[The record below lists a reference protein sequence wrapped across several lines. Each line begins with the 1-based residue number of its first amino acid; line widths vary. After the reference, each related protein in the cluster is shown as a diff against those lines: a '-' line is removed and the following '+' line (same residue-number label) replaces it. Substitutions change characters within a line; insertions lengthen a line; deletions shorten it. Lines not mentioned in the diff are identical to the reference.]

1 MKKFSSR
8 FAQLRGDDNDRS
20 LERVLEQNPG
30 AIAKDVSAATGLSE
44 YTTRYRLL
52 TLELAGLVRSTK
64 ERNRVRYYLKDSRTY
79 EDGNDAHIEIQNSP
93 NKTSDAHSERGL

>member
-1 MKKFSSR
+1 METTSSR
-8 FAQLRGDDNDRS
+8 FAQLRVDDNDRS

-30 AIAKDVSAATGLSE
+30 AIAREVSAATGLSE

-64 ERNRVRYYLKDSRTY
+64 ERNRVRYYLVCGTD
-79 EDGNDAHIEIQNSP
+79 ENGNGAHINAQTSRDQ
-93 NKTSDAHSERGL
+93 TSDAQREGGL